1 MHYPKIYIWW
11 STKHDKYP
19 RSHQHYRHL
28 CAYLFLI
35 ILSISKY
42 FPIQTGH
49 KPRGCRCRLCI
60 RKWETPHTLSIIFMT
75 TGPGNESVWHCN
87 TNITLLIFHFRQA
100 FSAANLLNW
109 LAVFSYSLFLYLP
122 LWKKYLFLPIVVRES
137 PFPSGPGDKWHVC
150 CRLSDRSCDLTY
162 EFSSHTF
169 FSLFHF
175 HPPQPPNR
183 GDRGT

>member
-1 MHYPKIYIWW
+1 MVYIACKLACFVNCLVLNNFLQFAENNISCKRSEHAPKLPWKYIWW

-28 CAYLFLI
+28 CAYLFPI

-60 RKWETPHTLSIIFMT
+60 RKWETPHTLPIIFMT

-109 LAVFSYSLFLYLP
+109 LAVFSLLFFFICP
-122 LWKKYLFLPIVVRES
+122 CGKSICF
-137 PFPSGPGDKWHVC
+137 FP
-150 CRLSDRSCDLTY
+150 
-162 EFSSHTF
+162 
-169 FSLFHF
+169 
-175 HPPQPPNR
+175 
-183 GDRGT
+183 